1 MSDTND
7 KLWGGR
13 FEKEMDAEVHA
24 FGASIP
30 VDRRLY
36 REDIAGSIAHAT
48 MLAKQGILSEEE
60 GATLVRGLRQIKE
73 EIETGSSTPDL
84 RWEDIHSFVESRLRQ
99 LVGEVAGKLHTARSR
114 NDQVAL
120 DTRLFAR
127 DSLKDVAS
135 RLASLQAVLLDVAE
149 ARLEV
154 VMPGYTHLQR
164 AQPVLLSH
172 HLLAY
177 FEMFQ
182 RDVER
187 LQDCYRRTNVMPLGS
202 GALAGVTY
210 PIDRQFVAQQL
221 GFDSI
226 TRNSMDAVADR
237 DFMVEQV
244 ASLSL
249 VMAHL
254 SRLAEE
260 VIIWSTEE
268 FGFLELDDG
277 FSTGSSIMPQKK
289 NPDIAE
295 LVRGKTGR
303 VYGSLL
309 ALLTDLKGLPL
320 TYNKDLQE
328 DKEQFF
334 DAVDTVS
341 SSLKMFAG
349 MLATARFRED
359 RMRQVAG
366 GGFST
371 ATDVADYL
379 ARKGLPFRQ
388 AHEVVGRLVRHCL
401 ELRCDI
407 TDLSLADLQGFSP
420 LFQED
425 LYSVTV
431 DSSVQARDVPG
442 GTAPNRVQDAISES
456 RHLLAATEAWLQAAK
471 LQTHRS

>member
-1 MSDTND
+1 MSGTKD

-36 REDIAGSIAHAT
+36 RQDIAGSIAHAT
-48 MLAKQGILSEEE
+48 MLARQGILSEAE
-60 GATLVRGLRQIKE
+60 GATLVQGLRQILGE
-73 EIETGSSTPDL
+73 VESGVATPDL
-84 RWEDIHSFVESRLRQ
+84 RWEDIHSFVESRLRE
-99 LVGEVAGKLHTARSR
+99 LVGDVAGKLHTARSR

-120 DTRLFAR
+120 DARLFAR
-127 DSLKDVAS
+127 SSLKELAS
-135 RLASLQAVLLDVAE
+135 RLAALQGVLLDLAE
-149 ARLEV
+149 AKLGV

-182 RDVER
+182 RDLER
-187 LQDCYRRTNVMPLGS
+187 LRDCYRRTNVMPLGS

-210 PIDRQFVAQQL
+210 PIDRQSVAEQL
-221 GFDSI
+221 GFDALS
-226 TRNSMDAVADR
+226 RNSMDAVSDR
-237 DFMVEQV
+237 DFLVEQT
-244 ASLSL
+244 AALSL

-254 SRLAEE
+254 SRFAEE
-260 VIIWSTEE
+260 VILWSTEE
-268 FGFLELDDG
+268 FGFLALDDG
-277 FSTGSSIMPQKK
+277 YSTGSSIMPQKK
-289 NPDIAE
+289 NPDVAE
-295 LVRGKTGR
+295 LIRGKTGR

-309 ALLTDLKGLPL
+309 ALLTTIKGLPL

-341 SSLKMFAG
+341 TCLRMFAG

-379 ARKGLPFRQ
+379 VRKGLPFRR

-401 ELRCDI
+401 EQGGDI
-407 TDLSLADLQGFSP
+407 TDLPLADLQGFSP

-425 LYSVTV
+425 VYSVTV

-442 GTAPNRVQDAISES
+442 GTAPNRVREALAES
-456 RHLLAATEAWLQAAK
+456 RRLLAATEAWAAA
-471 LQTHRS
+471 S

>member
-1 MSDTND
+1 MRGTKD

-36 REDIAGSIAHAT
+36 RQDITGSIAHAT
-48 MLAKQGILSEEE
+48 MLAQQGIISEEE
-60 GATLVRGLRQIKE
+60 GATLVRGLRQIQE
-73 EIETGSSTPDL
+73 EIESGTVTPDL
-84 RWEDIHSFVESRLRQ
+84 RWEDIHSFVESRLRE
-99 LVGEVAGKLHTARSR
+99 LVGDAAGKLHTARSR

-120 DTRLFAR
+120 DARLFAR
-127 DSLKDVAS
+127 ASLREMVS
-135 RLASLQAVLLDVAE
+135 RLAGLQRVLLDLAE
-149 ARLEV
+149 AKLGV

-187 LQDCYRRTNVMPLGS
+187 LMDCYRRTNVLPLGS

-210 PIDRQFVAQQL
+210 PIDRRSVAEQL
-221 GFDSI
+221 GFDALS
-226 TRNSMDAVADR
+226 RNSMDAVSDR
-237 DFMVEQV
+237 DFLVEQV
-244 ASLSL
+244 AALSL
-249 VMAHL
+249 IMAHL

-260 VIIWSTEE
+260 VILWSTEE

-277 FSTGSSIMPQKK
+277 YSTGSSIMPQKK
-289 NPDIAE
+289 NPDVAE

-309 ALLTDLKGLPL
+309 ALLTTLKGLPL

-341 SSLKMFAG
+341 VSLKMFAG

-359 RMRQVAG
+359 RMREVAG

-401 ELRCDI
+401 EQGCDI
-407 TDLSLADLQGFSP
+407 TDLSLGDLKGFSP
-420 LFQED
+420 LFDED
-425 LYSVTV
+425 IYTVDV
-431 DSSVQARDVPG
+431 DSSVQARNVPG
-442 GTAPNRVQDAISES
+442 GTASGRVMEALAES
-456 RHLLAATEAWLQAAK
+456 RQLLAASETWSA
-471 LQTHRS
+471 S

>member
-1 MSDTND
+1 MSGAKD

-36 REDIAGSIAHAT
+36 RQDVAGSIAHAT
-48 MLAKQGILSEEE
+48 MLARQGILSEAE
-60 GATLVRGLRQIKE
+60 GTTLVQGLRQILE
-73 EIETGSSTPDL
+73 EVESGAVTPDL
-84 RWEDIHSFVESRLRQ
+84 RWEDIHSFVESRLRE
-99 LVGEVAGKLHTARSR
+99 LVGDVAGKLHTARSR

-120 DTRLFAR
+120 DARLFAR
-127 DSLKDVAS
+127 SSLKELAS
-135 RLASLQAVLLDVAE
+135 RLAALQRVLLDLAE
-149 ARLEV
+149 ARLGV

-182 RDVER
+182 RDLER
-187 LQDCYRRTNVMPLGS
+187 LRDCYRRTNVMPLGS

-210 PIDRQFVAQQL
+210 PLDRQFVADQL
-221 GFDSI
+221 GFDALS
-226 TRNSMDAVADR
+226 RNSMDAVSDR
-237 DFMVEQV
+237 DFLVEQT
-244 ASLSL
+244 AALSL

-254 SRLAEE
+254 SRFAEE
-260 VIIWSTEE
+260 VILWSTEE
-268 FGFLELDDG
+268 FGFLALDDG
-277 FSTGSSIMPQKK
+277 YSTGSSIMPQKK
-289 NPDIAE
+289 NPDVAE
-295 LVRGKTGR
+295 LIRGKTGR

-309 ALLTDLKGLPL
+309 ALLTTLKGLPL

-341 SSLKMFAG
+341 TCLRMFAG

-379 ARKGLPFRQ
+379 VRKGLPFRR

-401 ELRCDI
+401 EQGCDI
-407 TDLSLADLQGFSP
+407 TDLPLADLQGFSP

-425 LYSVTV
+425 VYSVTV

-442 GTAPNRVQDAISES
+442 GTAPNRVREALAES
-456 RHLLAATEAWLQAAK
+456 RRLLATTEAWAAEA
-471 LQTHRS
+471 

>member
-1 MSDTND
+1 MSGTKD

-13 FEKEMDAEVHA
+13 FEKEMDAEVFA

-30 VDRRLY
+30 IDRRLF

-48 MLAKQGILSEEE
+48 MLARQGILSDEE
-60 GATLVRGLRQIKE
+60 ASTLVRGLEQIRE
-73 EIETGSSTPDL
+73 EVESGAAVPDL
-84 RWEDIHSFVESRLRQ
+84 RWEDVHSFVESRLRES
-99 LVGEVAGKLHTARSR
+99 LGDVAGKLHTARSR

-120 DTRLFAR
+120 DARLFAR
-127 DSLKDVAS
+127 ASLKEVAS
-135 RLASLQAVLLDVAE
+135 RLAVLQATLLDIAE
-149 ARLEV
+149 ARLGV
-154 VMPGYTHLQR
+154 VMPGYTHMQR

-182 RDVER
+182 RDAER

-221 GFDSI
+221 GFPALS
-226 TRNSMDAVADR
+226 RNSMDAVSDR
-237 DFMVEQV
+237 DFMVEEM
-244 ASLSL
+244 AALGL

-260 VIIWSTEE
+260 VILWSTEE
-268 FGFLELDDG
+268 FGFLELDDSY
-277 FSTGSSIMPQKK
+277 STGSSIMPQKK
-289 NPDIAE
+289 NPDVAE
-295 LVRGKTGR
+295 LIRGKTGR
-303 VYGSLL
+303 VYGSLV
-309 ALLTDLKGLPL
+309 ALLTTIKGLPL

-328 DKEQFF
+328 DKEQLF
-334 DAVDTVS
+334 DAVDTAS
-341 SSLKMFAG
+341 TCLQMFAG

-359 RMRQVAG
+359 RMRDAAG

-371 ATDVADYL
+371 TTDVADYL

-388 AHEVVGRLVRHCL
+388 AHEVVGRLVRHCI
-401 ELRCDI
+401 ERRCQI
-407 TDLSLADLQGFSP
+407 ADLPLADLKGFSP
-420 LFQED
+420 LFEKD
-425 LYSVTV
+425 VYSIDV

-442 GTAPNRVQDAISES
+442 GTAPNRVRDALAES
-456 RHLLAATEAWLQAAK
+456 RQLLAATVEWCAG
-471 LQTHRS
+471 R